1 MNANKKMR
9 MLHKF
14 SKLTKNK
21 LHLMHIFKSQVR
33 GNLEYCSTLWHSS
46 LTESDCNDI
55 ERVQKAA
62 MKVILGTRY
71 QGYEEALKFM
81 KIDSLR
87 ERRLKIA
94 LRFAKKS
101 VRHKNVSPLFPLSEN
116 GHSMITRNPAKYV
129 VRVSN
134 TERMKRSA
142 VPFLQRL
149 LNKDNDKQRKDLKTL
164 LQVNNGICHNAPI
177 TY

>member
-1 MNANKKMR
+1 
-9 MLHKF
+9 
-14 SKLTKNK
+14 
-21 LHLMHIFKSQVR
+21 
-33 GNLEYCSTLWHSS
+33 
-46 LTESDCNDI
+46 
-55 ERVQKAA
+55 

-71 QGYEEALKFM
+71 QGYEEALKFL

-87 ERRLKIA
+87 ERRLKMA

-101 VRHKNVSPLFPLSEN
+101 VRHKNFSPLFPLSEN
-116 GHSMITRNPAKYV
+116 VHSMITRNPAKYV
-129 VRVSN
+129 VSVSN

-164 LQVNNGICHNAPI
+164 LQVNNGICFDNAPI
-177 TY
+177 T